1 MKEFTKEIE
10 RGINDR
16 IQAEIDARFRAEE
29 KLQTELKWL
38 KIELKESR
46 VNERVSILE
55 NKLTVAYLIIIASV
69 LVSII

>member
-1 MKEFTKEIE
+1 MKEFTREIE

-16 IQAEIDARFRAEE
+16 IQAEIDARFAAEE
-29 KLQTELKWL
+29 KLQNELKWL

-69 LVSII
+69 LINTI

>member
-1 MKEFTKEIE
+1 MNYTKEIDRE
-10 RGINDR
+10 INDR

-69 LVSII
+69 LINLI

>member
-1 MKEFTKEIE
+1 MNYTKEIE

-69 LVSII
+69 LINII